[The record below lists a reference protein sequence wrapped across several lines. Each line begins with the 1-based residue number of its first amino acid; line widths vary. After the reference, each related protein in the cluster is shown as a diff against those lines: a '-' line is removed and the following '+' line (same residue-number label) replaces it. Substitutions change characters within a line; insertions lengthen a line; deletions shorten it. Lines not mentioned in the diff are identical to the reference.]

1 MADHLPYGSPVHPDK
16 PAATLSEWALVING
30 LVSQSLQATAVQ
42 NWAPTAAEKTSEYGA
57 PATRFRTGAAPVLA
71 QSRLLTQG
79 PAGVGAAP
87 IDTSAASFSNGAASG
102 FHMAAEVAEHLVA
115 EGLDPDFLGDLATA
129 SGLEPR
135 DVLEFAGIDRTTVSR
150 RKASGAA
157 LPQDA
162 AVKALQATDLMTQA
176 TEVFGSPALASAW
189 LSKAH
194 PLLEGLTPLRRARTP
209 WGMDKVR
216 SMLVAL
222 RFGGVA

>member
-1 MADHLPYGSPVHPDK
+1 MAEHLPYGSTAHTTK
-16 PAATLSEWALVING
+16 PAASLSEWALAIN
-30 LVSQSLQATAVQ
+30 SLISHSLRTPAATSWAPMAGEKVPAFG
-42 NWAPTAAEKTSEYGA
+42 APTAS
-57 PATRFRTGAAPVLA
+57 FRTGAAPVLD
-71 QSRLLTQG
+71 QCRLLTQG
-79 PAGVGAAP
+79 PAGAGSAAINTSPAGA
-87 IDTSAASFSNGAASG
+87 AASFR
-102 FHMAAEVAEHLVA
+102 MAPEVAEHLVA
-115 EGLDPDFLGDLATA
+115 EGLDPDYLNDLAAA

-157 LPQDA
+157 LPHEA

-176 TEVFGSPALASAW
+176 TEVFGSPAVASAW

-194 PLLEGLTPLRRARTP
+194 PLLQGQTPLRRARTP

-216 SMLVAL
+216 AMLVAL